1 MRYYDIDQ
9 DGNISYEEF
18 IKGLRQDLEFQLY
31 RDELTERKRTM
42 VQKVFRHLD
51 RNNSGEVTVED
62 IINNYDVSNIKEF
75 QDKKKSKEE
84 LIGEFLMNFEGVQGN
99 RDGRITWEEFNDYYT
114 DMAMSIPS
122 DDYFVQM
129 LEQVWCLAE
138 DEDSAVSKERV
149 KHLIGLIRQRL
160 LIISGNSQEEF
171 TLRKIFK
178 QFDLNNSGTITL
190 DEMTAMLAKIGI
202 SAERKYITCL
212 MKVLDT
218 NKTGMLEFEEFA
230 TFLLYDPYK

>member
-18 IKGLRQDLEFQLY
+18 IKGLRQDLEFQLC
-31 RDELTERKRTM
+31 RDELTERKRAM

-51 RNNSGEVTVED
+51 RNNSGEISVED
-62 IINNYDVSNIKEF
+62 IINNYDVSNIKEY

-99 RDGRITWEEFNDYYT
+99 RDGRITWEEFSDYYT

-129 LEQVWCLAE
+129 LE
-138 DEDSAVSKERV
+138 
-149 KHLIGLIRQRL
+149 
-160 LIISGNSQEEF
+160 
-171 TLRKIFK
+171 
-178 QFDLNNSGTITL
+178 
-190 DEMTAMLAKIGI
+190 
-202 SAERKYITCL
+202 
-212 MKVLDT
+212 
-218 NKTGMLEFEEFA
+218 
-230 TFLLYDPYK
+230 